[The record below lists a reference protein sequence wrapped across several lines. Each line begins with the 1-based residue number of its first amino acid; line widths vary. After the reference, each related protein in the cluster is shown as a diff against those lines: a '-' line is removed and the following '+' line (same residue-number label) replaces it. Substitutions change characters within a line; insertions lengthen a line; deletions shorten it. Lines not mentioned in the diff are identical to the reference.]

1 MGMELLETN
10 GVTMFKYDANT
21 GEVPQ
26 LNDYVE
32 VSGSGSSDLD
42 GLKGKIGGW
51 GDHAKMIALIIYD
64 KPLSDGSRVSGWP
77 VVCLK
82 KVEEYPNKLHPSHK
96 SVRSSDASTF
106 DFICDDCGSHDQVPG
121 GWGSLSKPCEGKSQ
135 IDFVVDSDG
144 YTIWNGGKFCPVH
157 KDTLILIKLRNG
169 QVSNRAR
176 CANEWSSIR
185 WFHRNKNDEMNK
197 WDIVA
202 YKILPTE

>member
-1 MGMELLETN
+1 MGMGLLETN

-21 GEVPQ
+21 GEVLQ

-51 GDHAKMIALIIYD
+51 GDRAKMIALVIYD
-64 KPLSDGSRVSGWP
+64 RPLSDGSRVSVWP

-82 KVEEYPNKLHPSHK
+82 KVEEYPNKLHPSHQ
-96 SVRSSDASTF
+96 SVRTSDASTF

-121 GWGSLSKPCEGKSQ
+121 SWGSLSKLCKPPSKPE
-135 IDFVVDSDG
+135 IVVDSDG
-144 YTIWNGGKFCPVH
+144 YIIWNGGNYCPVDR
-157 KDTLILIKLRNG
+157 DTLVSVKLRGVPYENK
-169 QVSNRAR
+169 VRR
-176 CANEWSSIR
+176 ANEWPQVC
-185 WFHRNKNDEMNK
+185 WMHRYRDDEMNK

-202 YKILPTE
+202 YKVVK